1 MPEINNTNSN
11 LFKNYSLEQKQ
22 QLYQAAA
29 ELFSENKRDLFDRLV
44 LNRTRHISVVLQ
56 DIFQAHN
63 ASAVLRSCDCFGVQ
77 DVHVIED
84 RNHYAPNSDVSM
96 GSDKWV
102 DYYKHPDILQ
112 TYDELRSKGY
122 RIIATLPHENDTL
135 ITQLDISQPVAL
147 VFGTELTGLTP
158 EAIAHA
164 DGYVKVP
171 MYGFTESFNI
181 SVCAALSLFCLTE
194 KMRSD
199 PSIAWQLTADEQITL
214 KLYWAMQVI
223 RDGRHVMDHLMQTLF
238 GNK

>member
-1 MPEINNTNSN
+1 MPEINNTNRN

-44 LNRTRHISVVLQ
+44 LNRTRHISVVLE

-122 RIIATLPHENDTL
+122 
-135 ITQLDISQPVAL
+135 
-147 VFGTELTGLTP
+147 
-158 EAIAHA
+158 
-164 DGYVKVP
+164 
-171 MYGFTESFNI
+171 
-181 SVCAALSLFCLTE
+181 
-194 KMRSD
+194 
-199 PSIAWQLTADEQITL
+199 
-214 KLYWAMQVI
+214 
-223 RDGRHVMDHLMQTLF
+223 
-238 GNK
+238 

>member
-1 MPEINNTNSN
+1 MPEINDSN
-11 LFKNYSLEQKQ
+11 RELFARYSFEQKE

-29 ELFSENKRDLFDRLV
+29 ELFSQNKRDLFDRLV
-44 LNRTRHISVVLQ
+44 LNRTRHICVVLE
-56 DIFQAHN
+56 DIFQSHN

-77 DVHVIED
+77 DIHVVEN

-102 DYYKHPDILQ
+102 DYYKHPSIVQ
-112 TYDELRSKGY
+112 TYDELRARGY
-122 RIIATLPHENDTL
+122 RIVATLPHENDTL
-135 ITQLDISQPVAL
+135 ITELDILQPVAL
-147 VFGTELTGLTP
+147 VFGTELTGLTE
-158 EAIAHA
+158 EAISHA

-199 PSIAWQLTADEQITL
+199 PSIGWRLSPEEQITL

-223 RDGRHVMDHLMQTLF
+223 RDGRNVMDHLRESLF
-238 GNK
+238 GK